1 MFSVIIFVSV
11 LSLTCMKVMQIFE
24 RKYMRGEM
32 KINYMLMFILVI
44 LTIGCA
50 SNTDNKKLKKVDFIL
65 DWVPNTNHT
74 VFM

>member
-1 MFSVIIFVSV
+1 
-11 LSLTCMKVMQIFE
+11 
-24 RKYMRGEM
+24 M

-44 LTIGCA
+44 LTISCA

-74 VFM
+74 GLYVAKKMNFDKDLGIDIDIKRP